1 MKLIRKARKSVY
13 STLEDVFVDGS
24 LLGAAYTVYN
34 EDDLR
39 AGRTPTR
46 PCVYILD
53 YGSQFELR
61 QLPAIVVQ
69 MGVRKR
75 PIGLGELGYYCYL
88 VLHVF
93 GRNRGERDDITSAI
107 MDTID
112 AIDVRDYDTTGS
124 PVTQTMQLE
133 PISRDGDIWIE
144 EVVELP
150 SRLLLEGTAA
160 NWASLMSGFW
170 VTDVD
175 A

>member
-1 MKLIRKARKSVY
+1 VKLIRKARKSVY
-13 STLEDVFVDGS
+13 TTLEGLFTAGT
-24 LLGAAYTVYN
+24 LLGTAYNVYD

-39 AGRTPTR
+39 AGVIPTR
-46 PCVYILD
+46 PFVFILD
-53 YGSQFELR
+53 YGAQFELR
-61 QLPAIVVQ
+61 SLPAIVVQ

-75 PIGLGELGYYCYL
+75 PLGLGEMGYYCYL

-107 MDTID
+107 MDAVD
-112 AIDVRDYDTTGS
+112 AIDVRDFDTVDS

-133 PISRDGDIWIE
+133 SISSEGDIWIE
-144 EVVELP
+144 EVIELP
-150 SRLLLEGTAA
+150 GRLLLEGTAA
-160 NWASLMSGFW
+160 NWVSLMTGFW

>member
-1 MKLIRKARKSVY
+1 MRLIRKARKSVY
-13 STLEDVFVDGS
+13 TTLEGVFTDGT
-24 LLGAAYTVYN
+24 LLGAVYN
-34 EDDLR
+34 VYDEGDLR
-39 AGRTPTR
+39 NGGAPTR
-46 PCVYILD
+46 PFVYILD

-61 QLPAIVVQ
+61 QLPAVVVQ

-75 PIGLGELGYYCYL
+75 PMGLGELGYYCYL

-107 MDTID
+107 MSTVD
-112 AIDVRDYDTTGS
+112 AITVRDFDTAGT

-133 PISRDGDIWIE
+133 PIGPEGDVWIE
-144 EVVELP
+144 EVIELP
-150 SRLLLEGTAA
+150 GRLLLEGTAA
-160 NWASLMSGFW
+160 NWASLMSAFW

>member
-13 STLEDVFVDGS
+13 STLESAFKDGS
-24 LLGAAYTVYN
+24 LLGAAYTVYD

-53 YGSQFELR
+53 YGSQFEMR

-75 PIGLGELGYYCYL
+75 PLALGEMGYYCYL

-93 GRNRGERDDITSAI
+93 GRNRGERDDVTSAI

-112 AIDVRDYDTTGS
+112 AIAVRDFDVPGT

-133 PISRDGDIWIE
+133 PIGRDGDIWIE
-144 EVVELP
+144 EVIELP

-160 NWASLMSGFW
+160 NWSSLMSGFW
-170 VTDVD
+170 VTDVE